1 MKTDQLIDSLVAD
14 HAARPRPALLS
25 VWPLVAIAVVID
37 LALFLPLLGPRP
49 DILSALGTWRFD
61 AKLLVTGLLAAVSL
75 LLLQRLR
82 RPQPARAI
90 GRSLAWLLLPALL
103 LAVVV
108 GAELLMVP
116 VDLWTGRFMSANVF
130 VCLPAITAMGLPLIP
145 LLSEALRR
153 GAPSRPTLSGAVAGL
168 AAGSIAA
175 LFYASHCTSD
185 SPLFVASWYG
195 LAIGGLALVGALW
208 GRLVLRW

>member
-25 VWPLVAIAVVID
+25 VWPLAALAMLID
-37 LALFLPLLGPRP
+37 LALFLPTLGPRP
-49 DILSALGTWRFD
+49 DLLSAIGTWRFD
-61 AKLLVTGLLAAVSL
+61 AKLLVTGLLAAVSI

-90 GRSLAWLLLPALL
+90 SRSLKWLLLPALL
-103 LAVVV
+103 LALLV

-116 VDLWTGRFMSANVF
+116 ADLWRARAMGTNVV

-185 SPLFVASWYG
+185 SPLFIASWYG
-195 LAIGGLALVGALW
+195 LAIGGLALAGALW
-208 GRLVLRW
+208 GRFVLRW